1 MNKFGK
7 KVNKPQPVNKKL
19 YAKVLKSVKAK
30 SEVWPSAYA
39 SGRLVQEYKK
49 RGGTYHF
56 GKVVSGLTRWFKEKW
71 VNVCSKKKSTC
82 ARSTSTSARSTSK
95 YPYCRPTVRV
105 NSKTPKTVKEIPKNK
120 LKEMCKLKKNK
131 TRMKNV

>member
-7 KVNKPQPVNKKL
+7 KDNKPQPVNKKL

-49 RGGTYHF
+49 RGGTYYF

-71 VNVCSKKKSTC
+71 VDVCSKKKSTC
-82 ARSTSTSARSTSK
+82 ARSTSK

-105 NSKTPKTVKEIPKNK
+105 TSKTPKTVKEIPKNK

-131 TRMKNV
+131 TKMKNV